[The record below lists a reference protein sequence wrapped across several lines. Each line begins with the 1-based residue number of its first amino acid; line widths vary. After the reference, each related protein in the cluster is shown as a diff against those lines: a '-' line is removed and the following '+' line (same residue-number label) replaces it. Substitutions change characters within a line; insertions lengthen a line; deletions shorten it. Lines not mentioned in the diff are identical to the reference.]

1 MAIKAIIWDLGGV
14 LIRTEDFSSR
24 LDLAK
29 DCGLSLNELEH
40 LVFNSE
46 SGVKAQ
52 LGLITAEQHWKNV
65 ANALQKTE
73 ISIPD
78 IQQRFWGGDRLDRA
92 LIGKIRQQRKEYMT
106 ALLSNAFDDLQNM
119 IANVWNIQDA
129 FDEIVISAEVGLM
142 KPDRRIYSLVLD
154 RLALRPKEALFIDDF
169 QTNIDGA
176 RRANIKAV
184 QFFSTAQISAAVD
197 NFLKA

>member
-129 FDEIVISAEVGLM
+129 FDEIVISAEAGLM

-154 RLALRPKEALFIDDF
+154 RLAVRPKEALFIDDF

-184 QFFSTAQISAAVD
+184 QFFSTAQISTEVD

>member
-78 IQQRFWGGDRLDRA
+78 IQQRFWSGDRLDRA

-184 QFFSTAQISAAVD
+184 QFFSTAQISTAVD

>member
-78 IQQRFWGGDRLDRA
+78 IQQRFWSGDRLDRA

>member
-14 LIRTEDFSSR
+14 LIRTEDYSSR

-129 FDEIVISAEVGLM
+129 FDEIVISAEAGLM

-184 QFFSTAQISAAVD
+184 QFFSTAQISTAVD

>member
-78 IQQRFWGGDRLDRA
+78 IQQRFWSGDRLDRA

-129 FDEIVISAEVGLM
+129 FDEIVISAEAGLM
-142 KPDRRIYSLVLD
+142 KPDRRIYSLV
-154 RLALRPKEALFIDDF
+154 
-169 QTNIDGA
+169 
-176 RRANIKAV
+176 
-184 QFFSTAQISAAVD
+184 
-197 NFLKA
+197 

>member
-184 QFFSTAQISAAVD
+184 QFFSTAQISTAVD

>member
-119 IANVWNIQDA
+119 IANVWKIQDA
-129 FDEIVISAEVGLM
+129 FDEIVISAEAGLM

-154 RLALRPKEALFIDDF
+154 RLAVQPKEALFIDDF

-184 QFFSTAQISAAVD
+184 QFFSTAQISSAVD